1 MGADKNSSPKR
12 ELGLCPKFT
21 TKDSHRVCQGRVV
34 TTDLPTLETNPKQSR
49 SESTTQK
56 AKDLATLHSAR
67 RTVRELRADCPRGL
81 GGPSARHRR
90 TVRKRPQTSS
100 TAPTI
105 TDRPWRHLRPCTTNT
120 PHADCPRTPG
130 EPSAKSLQ
138 QKTAGKLDRKEDA
151 QEQATNTKNTKQ
163 PGSTRIVRGLPADC
177 PLGANRAARA

>member
-130 EPSAKSLQ
+130 EPSAKIPATEDGW
-138 QKTAGKLDRKEDA
+138 KTGSKGRHSRTSDEHEEHQASRLHTDRPRPTCGRSA
-151 QEQATNTKNTKQ
+151 
-163 PGSTRIVRGLPADC
+163 RRG
-177 PLGANRAARA
+177 